1 MLVFENSAVKP
12 QHVLFVNEPFL
23 HKMMALFF
31 SFSMPLYFKKNPLIK
46 LCEVLEIEL
55 KTYTPVGRKFVF
67 EKIKFNVLHYTQHD
81 FICKRLRLSKD
92 QISMFKSL
100 VIN

>member
-23 HKMMALFF
+23 RKMMALFF
-31 SFSMPLYFKKNPLIK
+31 SFSIPLYFEKNPLIK

-55 KTYTPVGRKFVF
+55 KTYTPVGRKVCFR
-67 EKIKFNVLHYTQHD
+67 EN
-81 FICKRLRLSKD
+81 
-92 QISMFKSL
+92 QI
-100 VIN
+100 